1 MYNHT
6 CADSPVIV
14 FSPHQHQF
22 NPISCA
28 AHSLNLP
35 QSKPVMDR
43 RPYDI
48 PLSNAT
54 AAKRSHAE
62 VDTKEKG
69 VGFNAHATPTP
80 MHSPEEGSGLISRG
94 SAISLHH
101 PDSPLVHHPEPD
113 PNSNGTNGTTP
124 SPTDSPESS
133 DAHHKRKVSRHESVA
148 DVGDDAVAATPQAS
162 ASRDNLDPFT
172 VALGV
177 GWRTPDQSVAAIS
190 ARRGHA
196 TFIQNI
202 HNLSNVSIAAVNVS
216 NARVLVEAGDGWF
229 LFDES
234 LQTGRLLARD
244 KDQALNNLRQD
255 PTVFEGAVIGQGEDI
270 QVDLGHSGVNG
281 ELRDAEPVRGS
292 DDTERGM
299 VVGEMEMD

>member
-1 MYNHT
+1 
-6 CADSPVIV
+6 
-14 FSPHQHQF
+14 
-22 NPISCA
+22 
-28 AHSLNLP
+28 
-35 QSKPVMDR
+35 MDR

-69 VGFNAHATPTP
+69 IGFNAHATPTP

-101 PDSPLVHHPEPD
+101 PNSPLTHHPEPG
-113 PNSNGTNGTTP
+113 PASNGTNGVTP

-133 DAHHKRKVSRHESVA
+133 DAPHKRKVSRHDSVA
-148 DVGDDAVAATPQAS
+148 DVGDDAVATARAS
-162 ASRDNLDPFT
+162 EGNLDPFT

-196 TFIQNI
+196 TFIQNV
-202 HNLSNVSIAAVNVS
+202 HHLSGVTIAAVNVS

-234 LQTGRLLARD
+234 LRTGRLLARD

-255 PTVFEGAVIGQGEDI
+255 PTVFEGAVIGHGDDI
-270 QVDLGHSGVNG
+270 QVDSGHSGANG
-281 ELRDAEPVRGS
+281 DLHGAEATRRS
-292 DDTERGM
+292 DDIERGM